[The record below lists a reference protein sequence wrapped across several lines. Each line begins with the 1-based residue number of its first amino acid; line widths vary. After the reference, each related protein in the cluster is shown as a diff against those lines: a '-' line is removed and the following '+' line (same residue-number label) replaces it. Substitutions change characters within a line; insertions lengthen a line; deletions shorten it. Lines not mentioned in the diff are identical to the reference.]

1 MAIASS
7 VLVLLMVMDPFGNIP
22 TFLSLLRD
30 VPPQRRTRVIL
41 RELLIAYAVMLVF
54 LVVGNRFMAMVGISA
69 ESITISGGIVL
80 FLIALNMLFPGGPD
94 RIREPGDQEP
104 FIVPLA
110 IPLVAGPSALATLLL
125 MSRTSHGAV
134 AGPAL
139 ALTAAWLACSAVLLS
154 SSFFLRVLRDRG
166 LRAMARFVGMLLV
179 LYSVQMILNGLRE
192 FAREVVRASP

>member
-1 MAIASS
+1 MDLASS

-30 VPPQRRTRVIL
+30 VPAQRRTRVIL

-54 LVVGNRFMAMVGISA
+54 LVVGNRLMGMVGISA

-80 FLIALNMLFPGGPD
+80 FLIALNMVFPGGPD

-125 MSRTSHGAV
+125 MSRTDHGAI

-139 ALTAAWLACSAVLLS
+139 ALTLAWTVSSVVLLS
-154 SSFFLRVLRDRG
+154 STFFLRVLRDRG
-166 LRAMARFVGMLLV
+166 LRALARFVGMLLV
-179 LYSVQMILNGLRE
+179 LYSVQMILNGLRD
-192 FAREVVRASP
+192 FARELMQTAR